1 MGSIAEI
8 GQDFD
13 LVESVLFQLRVPN
26 KFVRLYDFDCNILI
40 VLNVDPLVD
49 LPIHPLSQ
57 QLSEP
62 VLVDDLDELP
72 HLSETII
79 FKVQCSFNAI

>member
-1 MGSIAEI
+1 MGSVAKI

-26 KFVRLYDFDCNILI
+26 KLVRLYDFDCNILV

-62 VLVDDLDELP
+62 ILIDDLDEP
-72 HLSETII
+72 SHPAKTII
-79 FKVQCSFNAI
+79 LDSR